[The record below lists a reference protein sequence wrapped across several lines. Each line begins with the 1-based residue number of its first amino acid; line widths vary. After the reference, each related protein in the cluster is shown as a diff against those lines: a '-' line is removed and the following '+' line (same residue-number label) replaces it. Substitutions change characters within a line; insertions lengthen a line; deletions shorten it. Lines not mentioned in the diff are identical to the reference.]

1 MTKEK
6 ENKAASEKSECG
18 RIMEKEAE
26 ETASCCSGRKKYRS
40 EAEQKALCNRLCRIE
55 GQVRGLKKMLEE
67 DAYCPDILT
76 QVSAVKAALDS
87 FSRVLLSNHIRTC
100 VVDDIKE
107 GNDETVDE
115 LVNVVQKLMK

>member
-1 MTKEK
+1 MTKKK
-6 ENKAASEKSECG
+6 ESVSAPDNEEC
-18 RIMEKEAE
+18 RELLEKEAE
-26 ETASCCSGRKKYRS
+26 ETASCCSDRKKYRS
-40 EAEQKALCNRLCRIE
+40 DEEFKALSNRLCRIE

-67 DAYCPDILT
+67 DAYCPDILV

-100 VVDDIKE
+100 VVDDIKD
-107 GNDETVDE
+107 GKDETVDE